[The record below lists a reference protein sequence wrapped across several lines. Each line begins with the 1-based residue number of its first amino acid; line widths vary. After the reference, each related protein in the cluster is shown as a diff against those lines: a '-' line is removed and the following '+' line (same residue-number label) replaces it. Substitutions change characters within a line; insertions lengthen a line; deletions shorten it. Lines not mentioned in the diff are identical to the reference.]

1 MFKINHGVTIAASAA
16 LCTSASAQLVLT
28 FDVNGFDYEFTDA
41 AGASSFG
48 GENHTGSLDWTF
60 ATSPVTVI
68 ADARIGEDGRFGQLL
83 DVVLGAS
90 LADFDANFDFDSGR
104 IQGGD
109 VTITLDNGDTYTA
122 DLAPGI
128 GRIMSMG
135 PTGGFMID
143 GLTLNGRFSD
153 DQFGDID
160 VTEFTRIQDEAGM
173 LPGSLFA
180 FRFDPGAGASGTADA
195 EVFVLVP
202 LPPAAYAGLAT
213 LAGVIGLSY
222 IRRRR

>member
-1 MFKINHGVTIAASAA
+1 MFKINHGVALAASAV

-28 FDVNGFDYEFTDA
+28 FDVNGFDYAFTDA
-41 AGASSFG
+41 SGASGFG
-48 GENHTGSLDWTF
+48 GANHTGSLDWDF
-60 ATSPVTVI
+60 ASSPETVI
-68 ADARIGEDGRFGQLL
+68 ADARIGEHGRFGQLL

-90 LADFDANFDFDSGR
+90 LADFEANFDFESGR
-104 IQGGD
+104 IRGGD
-109 VTITLDNGDTYTA
+109 ITVTLDNGDTYTA
-122 DLAPGI
+122 DLAPNI

-143 GLTLNGRFSD
+143 GFTLNGRFSD

-160 VTEFTRIQDEAGM
+160 VSEFTRIQDNPNM
-173 LPGSLFA
+173 LPGSVFA
-180 FRFDPGAGASGTADA
+180 FRFDPGAGASGTADG